1 MDEQRLSV
9 ALCTYDGARF
19 LREQLD
25 SVARQTRLPYE
36 LVVCDDRSSDN
47 TVEIVKAFSSS
58 APFPVR
64 LYVNEENVGPT
75 KNFEK
80 AIGLCEGDI
89 IALSDQDDVW
99 HPEKL
104 ERSEDVLLQTPR
116 AGAVFADAD
125 IVDDNLRPLGY
136 QVWKALGFTQVQRGR
151 FARGRAL
158 EILLRRNVVQGAT
171 LVFRASFK
179 ELILPIPVGWMHDAW
194 IAFLIA
200 ASAELAFVDEPLMK
214 YRQHPRNVTGV
225 AKEGFVEVVARA
237 KNTEARHFWNVFHQ
251 YESAYARLS
260 TLVDA
265 GYDLHPGALP
275 LLQEKILHWQ
285 ARAAMPST
293 FRQRLPVVLRELVTL
308 RYSRYSKWWRS
319 FAGDLFLR

>member
-225 AKEGFVEVVARA
+225 AKEGFVEVVARRKTQKHA
-237 KNTEARHFWNVFHQ
+237 IFGTYSISMSQLMRDYQHLWMRAMICIRAPFHFFKRKYFIGRLGPRCLRHFGNGCLL
-251 YESAYARLS
+251 YSES
-260 TLVDA
+260 
-265 GYDLHPGALP
+265 
-275 LLQEKILHWQ
+275 W
-285 ARAAMPST
+285 
-293 FRQRLPVVLRELVTL
+293 
-308 RYSRYSKWWRS
+308 
-319 FAGDLFLR
+319 